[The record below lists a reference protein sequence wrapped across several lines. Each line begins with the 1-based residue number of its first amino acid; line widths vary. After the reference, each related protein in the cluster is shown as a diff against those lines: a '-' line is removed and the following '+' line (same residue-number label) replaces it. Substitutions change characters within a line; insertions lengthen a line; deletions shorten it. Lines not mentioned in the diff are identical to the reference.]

1 MLISS
6 TWLEPVNKTLLRHLP
21 QLKGNRLC
29 RRLCFNGD
37 RRAANLAAVQGRKK
51 TDKQE
56 SGMAKAKK
64 SLKKSK
70 KLESTKPL
78 MRSFK

>member
-6 TWLEPVNKTLLRHLP
+6 TSSESASDTSLRHLA
-21 QLKGNRLC
+21 QLKGNRLG
-29 RRLCFNGD
+29 RGLLCNGD
-37 RRAANLAAVQGRKK
+37 RRASKPPAALGRKK
-51 TDKQE
+51 IEYQE
-56 SGMAKAKK
+56 NGMAKAKK

-78 MRSFK
+78 MRSLR

>member
-1 MLISS
+1 MPLGSALWRPTCIYSS
-6 TWLEPVNKTLLRHLP
+6 GRRGAEE
-21 QLKGNRLC
+21 NRI
-29 RRLCFNGD
+29 
-37 RRAANLAAVQGRKK
+37 
-51 TDKQE
+51 QE

-78 MRSFK
+78 MRSFQ

>member
-1 MLISS
+1 MVTDVHPI
-6 TWLEPVNKTLLRHLP
+6 P
-21 QLKGNRLC
+21 
-29 RRLCFNGD
+29 
-37 RRAANLAAVQGRKK
+37 AAALGRKK
-51 TDKQE
+51 IDKQE

-78 MRSFK
+78 MRSLR

>member
-6 TWLEPVNKTLLRHLP
+6 TWLDLVSETLLGHLP

-37 RRAANLAAVQGRKK
+37 RRAANLAAALGRKK
-51 TDKQE
+51 IEQQE

-70 KLESTKPL
+70 KLESTKSL
-78 MRSFK
+78 MRKF